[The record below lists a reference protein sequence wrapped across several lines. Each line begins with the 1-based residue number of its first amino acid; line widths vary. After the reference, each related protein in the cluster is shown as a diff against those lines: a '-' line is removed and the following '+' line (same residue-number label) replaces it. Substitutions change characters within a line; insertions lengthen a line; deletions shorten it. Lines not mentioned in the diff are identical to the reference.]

1 MDKYFL
7 VSPHVEDDRSKKY
20 FYWMKENEG
29 YWLQFVHGIWR
40 PKQGGDIIKLCAR
53 AEDTTLL
60 DWSGTWLSRPE
71 STAGWLNRGGRFFG
85 CPSNYHDQLA
95 AYVIGVKVSEAENGG
110 WVRVKDSRYY
120 DCLKNLSAE
129 QKNWLSE
136 KGYKLYD

>member
-1 MDKYFL
+1 M
-7 VSPHVEDDRSKKY
+7 
-20 FYWMKENEG
+20 
-29 YWLQFVHGIWR
+29 
-40 PKQGGDIIKLCAR
+40 
-53 AEDTTLL
+53 L
-60 DWSGTWLSRPE
+60 DWSDTWLSRPE

-95 AYVIGVKVSEAENGG
+95 AYVIGVKVTEAENTG

-120 DCLKNLSAE
+120 DYLKSLSAE